1 MKKIMPANLL
11 IFDADYVSELTAN
24 MNMACGLL
32 AEAVSSLKSA
42 SNHENWK
49 CKERT
54 KIIEGFDEL
63 NLKLSRL
70 DKGVNE
76 TTKVLGKS
84 VSRFADLENKYDVQA
99 NSLSEELTSNHGFSA
114 TVHTEGSQS
123 VEGNSA
129 GKASARAAAGASG
142 ASGAA
147 AVAGASG
154 ATSAKA
160 ELRTEKP
167 SSEGKEAVNS
177 AGTPGKAGMSGGA
190 AGVRINLGSNM
201 LNQKTNEN
209 KTMNS
214 DTSGGTGTL
223 SVAGAGGVI
232 MNVNLPVTHIP
243 DNPSAAAKG
252 TKDTKEIASAA
263 LNSVVG
269 TMTEALSSENST
281 DLEGI
286 ASRLSETYNAG
297 RSVFESSAAI
307 IATPTQPHTSE
318 RLAMAAGLVTLA
330 QDSGSVSSSSSSNS
344 GNFSQNAVMISSA
357 LEGNDDASELRSL
370 LTMMTGQGDES
381 GSVSSSGGDDRS
393 FLDVIMEELKKIFF
407 GDQEEG
413 GVSSSSYSEN
423 SLESSSPVMKFLDN
437 FVMDEAV

>member
-1 MKKIMPANLL
+1 MPANLL

-49 CKERT
+49 CKERA
-54 KIIEGFDEL
+54 KIIEDFDEL
-63 NLKLSRL
+63 NLKLGRL
-70 DKGVNE
+70 DTGVNE
-76 TTKVLGKS
+76 TTRVLGRS
-84 VSRFADLENKYDVQA
+84 VSRFAALENKYDAQA
-99 NSLSEELTSNHGFSA
+99 NSLSDELTSNHGFSA
-114 TVHTEGSQS
+114 TVHTEDSQP

-129 GKASARAAAGASG
+129 GKAEARAGVG

-147 AVAGASG
+147 ASVGAAGAS
-154 ATSAKA
+154 AAKTELKA
-160 ELRTEKP
+160 EKPTTE
-167 SSEGKEAVNS
+167 SREAVNS
-177 AGTPGKAGMSGGA
+177 TGTTGKAGMAGGA

-209 KTMNS
+209 KNINS
-214 DTSGGTGTL
+214 DTAGGTGTL
-223 SVAGAGGVI
+223 SGAGTGGVL

-243 DNPSAAAKG
+243 DNPSAAARG
-252 TKDTKEIASAA
+252 TKDTKEIANAA
-263 LNSVVG
+263 LSSVVG
-269 TMTEALSSENST
+269 TMTEALSSENSS

-307 IATPTQPHTSE
+307 LANPSQPHTSE
-318 RLAMAAGLVTLA
+318 RLAMAAGLVALA
-330 QDSGSVSSSSSSNS
+330 QDSGSVRGASASGS
-344 GNFSQNAVMISSA
+344 GNFSQNAVLISSA
-357 LEGNDDASELRSL
+357 LQGNNEASELRNL
-370 LTMMTGQGDES
+370 LTTMAGQDSTS
-381 GSVSSSGGDDRS
+381 GSVSSSGGDSRS
-393 FLDVIMEELKKIFF
+393 FLDMIMEELKKIFF
-407 GDQEEG
+407 GDQEG

-423 SLESSSPVMKFLDN
+423 SIASSSPVMKFLDN